1 MHLVHMVKDSY
12 DIKNNSRVKMRYPAL
27 FEEVSRHDKESDD
40 DSYHLS
46 TKAFCEYK
54 RYVNDRDIGYLS

>member
-1 MHLVHMVKDSY
+1 MVKDSH
-12 DIKNNSRVKMRYPAL
+12 DIRNNPRVKMRYPAL
-27 FEEVSRHDKESDD
+27 YEEVDRHDKESTD